1 MSILSD
7 NLKKAR
13 LAAGFPNQEK
23 PAKLLGIKRSTF
35 ASYEEGR
42 AKPPITLLPKIVD
55 VYSII
60 DWRSFLADPHWDP
73 AHQRP
78 PSSLTALQ
86 QRFDGLRGKIKSLAE
101 DC

>member
-13 LAAGFPNQEK
+13 LAAGFPNQKK
-23 PAKLLGIKRSTF
+23 PAKFIGIKRSAL

-42 AKPPITLLPKIVD
+42 ARPAITLLPKIVD

-73 AHQRP
+73 AHQQP
-78 PSSLTALQ
+78 PSSIAALQ
-86 QRFDGLRGKIKSLAE
+86 ERHKELIGKIKNLAE
-101 DC
+101 EC